1 MIKKFLNWIK
11 SLFGT
16 TGPDYRFVKA
26 EEEPVV
32 LETPAEEVEKS
43 IVSHCASH
51 LRFRKNC
58 LDCLRVVAAI

>member
-26 EEEPVV
+26 EGEPVV
-32 LETPAEEVEKS
+32 LEEIAAEESTVQ
-43 IVSHCASH
+43 HCTSH

-58 LDCLRVVAAI
+58 PDCLRAVGVM

>member
-16 TGPDYRFVKA
+16 GPDYRFVKA
-26 EEEPVV
+26 EGEPVV
-32 LETPAEEVEKS
+32 LEEAAVEESVK
-43 IVSHCASH
+43 HCSTH

>member
-32 LETPAEEVEKS
+32 LEEIPTEEPAQHCE
-43 IVSHCASH
+43 SHT
-51 LRFRKNC
+51 RFRKNC
-58 LDCLRVVAAI
+58 PDCLRAVGII